1 LVSVSSINYNYF
13 IKAQEKIIMDIDEA
27 FHDLNEQQLAAVNC
41 SLGNKLILAGAG
53 SGKTRVLTCRVAKL
67 IESFQVRPSDILA
80 LTFTNKASNEMKQRL
95 EKILRI
101 SSQGLWFGTFHG
113 VCRRLLK
120 IHWREAGISE
130 YFTILDSQD
139 QLRMI
144 KRIVKS
150 QNLDDNLYDPKA
162 LQSFINTQK
171 DKGKRYNNASND
183 DDKYIEIY
191 KEYDEACRQT
201 NSVDFADLI
210 LLTYEMFKNNPNI
223 LNYYSNRFKNIMVD
237 EFQDT
242 NTLQF
247 NLLKLIN
254 GDSGSLYAVGDDDQ
268 SIYGWRGARSR
279 NIQSFEEE
287 FNNVEI
293 FKLEQNYRSTN
304 EILSVA
310 NSLISKNIERLGKNL
325 WTKSDKGQ
333 PVYLYE
339 AYSGDD
345 ESKFIIDKIQ
355 EYVAKG
361 YKRSDIALLYRSN
374 FLSRRLEEE
383 LNSRSVPYKI
393 YGGFRFFER
402 AEVKDVIAY
411 LRLAVNSLDDAAFE
425 RTINN
430 PPRGLGEKTIQVV
443 REYSKKHSISM
454 WETISQIDKTE
465 INSTR
470 ANNSFAD
477 FIKIINTLRG
487 HLNELHLVS
496 LIEKVIELSALNKY
510 YESKKNEESLSK
522 QENLEELL
530 STAERYYQNNIDS
543 EDVLSDFLDNAALE
557 AGEFQ
562 SKTHEDPVQLM
573 TIHSAKGLEFPIV
586 FLTGMDEGIFPN
598 ENRNLKKG
606 FLEEER
612 RLCYVAIT
620 RAMRCLYITHANMRY
635 MHGNNNFL
643 IPSRFINEIDEGLL
657 ESIKTTHTK
666 TFKNKPV
673 SNKDD
678 IYSQENSF
686 ESVSQEEE
694 YSFIK
699 IGGRVSHMKFG
710 HGVILRYT
718 GKGDA
723 LKLMINFDDYGKKE
737 LVLSYAHL
745 KFLN

>member
-1 LVSVSSINYNYF
+1 
-13 IKAQEKIIMDIDEA
+13 MDIDEA

-67 IESFQVRPSDILA
+67 IESFEVRPSDILA

-242 NTLQF
+242 NALQF

-254 GDSGSLYAVGDDDQ
+254 GNSGSLYVVGDDDQ
-268 SIYGWRGARSR
+268 SIYGWRGARSK
-279 NIQSFEEE
+279 NIKDFADT
-287 FNNVEI
+287 FDNVEI

-310 NSLISKNIERLGKNL
+310 NSLIEKNTSRMGKNL
-325 WTKSDKGQ
+325 WTDAVKGN

-339 AYSGDD
+339 ATNEYEERD
-345 ESKFIIDKIQ
+345 FILDKI
-355 EYVAKG
+355 EELVSG
-361 YKRSDIALLYRSN
+361 GHKRSEIALLYRSN
-374 FLSRRLEEE
+374 FLSRKLEKA
-383 LNSRSVPYKI
+383 LNSRSIPYQI

-402 AEVKDVIAY
+402 AEIKDVIAY
-411 LRLAVNSLDDAAFE
+411 LRIATNNSDDISFE
-425 RTINN
+425 RSINN
-430 PPRGLGEKTIQVV
+430 PARGIGDKTIQIIRDYAKLNSLSLWESVNQLD
-443 REYSKKHSISM
+443 SI
-454 WETISQIDKTE
+454 EIS
-465 INSTR
+465 SR
-470 ANNSFAD
+470 AKSSLTSY
-477 FIKIINTLRG
+477 IGIINQIKELVGNADLKTLIQ
-487 HLNELHLVS
+487 NIIEVS
-496 LIEKVIELSALNKY
+496 GLNKH
-510 YESKKNEESLSK
+510 YESKKTEESLSK
-522 QENLEELL
+522 LENLTELV
-530 STAERYYQNNIDS
+530 STAKEFSNYNSHS
-543 EDVLSDFLDNAALE
+543 ENMVEDFLDNVALE
-557 AGEFQ
+557 AGEYQ
-562 SKTHEDPVQLM
+562 SKSHEDPVQLM
-573 TIHSAKGLEFPIV
+573 TIHSSKGLEFSIV
-586 FLTGMDEGIFPN
+586 FITSLEEDIFPN
-598 ENRNLKKG
+598 ENRNVKSG

-620 RAMRCLYITHANMRY
+620 RAMKTLYLTYSRDREL
-635 MHGNNNFL
+635 HGRPVSPD
-643 IPSRFINEIDEGLL
+643 PSRFIQEIPEDLL
-657 ESIKTTHTK
+657 ETIKIKVNNRAFENYSKASTHSK
-666 TFKNKPV
+666 SFNDNV
-673 SNKDD
+673 
-678 IYSQENSF
+678 YSQDNF
-686 ESVSQEEE
+686 NDDFSQEQN
-694 YSFIK
+694 YPFVK
-699 IGGRVSHMKFG
+699 PGQKVHHMKFG
-710 HGVILRYT
+710 HGVILSYT
-718 GKGDA
+718 GEKED
-723 LKLMINFDDYGKKE
+723 LKLHINFERYGKKW
-737 LVLSYAHL
+737 LVLSYAQL
-745 KFLN
+745 EFIN

>member
-1 LVSVSSINYNYF
+1 
-13 IKAQEKIIMDIDEA
+13 MDIDEV
-27 FHDLNEQQLAAVNC
+27 FRDLNDQQLAAVNC

-67 IESFQVRPSDILA
+67 INSFEVRPSDILA

-95 EKILRI
+95 EKILKI

-113 VCRRLLK
+113 ICRRLLK
-120 IHWREAGISE
+120 IHWKEAGISE

-150 QNLDDNLYDPKA
+150 KNLDENLYDPKA

-171 DKGKRYNNASND
+171 DKGKRYNDANND

-191 KEYDEACRQT
+191 KEYDSACRQT

-210 LLTYEMFKNNPNI
+210 LLTYEMFNNNPII
-223 LNYYSNRFKNIMVD
+223 LKYYINRFQNIMVD

-254 GDSGSLYAVGDDDQ
+254 GKTGSLYAVGDDDQ

-279 NIQSFEEE
+279 NIQFFEDE
-287 FNNVEI
+287 FNDVEI

-310 NSLISKNIERLGKNL
+310 NSLISKNTERLGKNL
-325 WTKSDKGQ
+325 WTKTEKGN

-339 AYSGDD
+339 AYNGDD

-355 EYVAKG
+355 EYVSKG
-361 YKRSDIALLYRSN
+361 YKRSNIALLYRSN

-383 LNSRSVPYKI
+383 LNSRSIPYKI

-411 LRLAVNSLDDAAFE
+411 LRLAANSLDDAAFE
-425 RTINN
+425 RTVNN
-430 PPRGLGEKTIQVV
+430 PPRGLGEKTIQAV

-454 WETISQIDKTE
+454 WETISQIEKTD
-465 INSTR
+465 IKNTR
-470 ANNSFAD
+470 ALNSFAD
-477 FIKIINTLRG
+477 FIVIIKN
-487 HLNELHLVS
+487 LNCLLSELHLAD
-496 LIEKVIELSALNKY
+496 LIKKVIELSSLNKY

-530 STAERYYQNNIDS
+530 STAERFYQNNIDS
-543 EDVLSDFLDNAALE
+543 EDILGDFLDNAALE
-557 AGEFQ
+557 AGEYQ

-620 RAMRCLYITHANMRY
+620 RAMESLYITHANMRY

-643 IPSRFINEIDEGLL
+643 IPSRFISEIDDGLL
-657 ESIKTTHTK
+657 ELIKTTHMQQLNKYNNKTK
-666 TFKNKPV
+666 Y
-673 SNKDD
+673 DD
-678 IYSQENSF
+678 MYSQEDNFDSF
-686 ESVSQEEE
+686 SQEEE

-699 IGGRVSHMKFG
+699 IGQRVSHMKFG

-723 LKLMINFDDYGKKE
+723 LKLMINFENYGKKE

-745 KFLN
+745 KFLD

>member
-1 LVSVSSINYNYF
+1 
-13 IKAQEKIIMDIDEA
+13 MDIDEA

-67 IESFQVRPSDILA
+67 IESFEVRPSDILA

-113 VCRRLLK
+113 ICRRLLK
-120 IHWREAGISE
+120 IHWREAGIAE

-171 DKGKRYNNASND
+171 DKGKRHNNASND

-223 LNYYSNRFKNIMVD
+223 LNYYGNRFKNIMVD

-383 LNSRSVPYKI
+383 LNSRSIPYKI

-411 LRLAVNSLDDAAFE
+411 LRLAVNTLDDAAFE

-430 PPRGLGEKTIQVV
+430 PPRGLGEKTIQAV

-465 INSTR
+465 INSQR
-470 ANNSFAD
+470 AHNSFAD
-477 FIKIINTLRG
+477 FIKIINTLRD
-487 HLNELHLVS
+487 HLNELHPVS

-530 STAERYYQNNIDS
+530 STAERFYQNNIDS
-543 EDVLSDFLDNAALE
+543 EDVLGDFLDNAALE

-620 RAMRCLYITHANMRY
+620 RAMKCLYITHANMRY

-657 ESIKTTHTK
+657 ESIKITHTK
-666 TFKNKPV
+666 NFKNKPL
-673 SNKDD
+673 SNEDD

-686 ESVSQEEE
+686 ESFSQEEE

-723 LKLMINFDDYGKKE
+723 LKLTINFDDYGKKE

>member
-1 LVSVSSINYNYF
+1 
-13 IKAQEKIIMDIDEA
+13 MDIDEV
-27 FHDLNEQQLAAVNC
+27 FHDLNDQQLAAVNC

-67 IESFQVRPSDILA
+67 INSFEVRPSDILA

-95 EKILRI
+95 EKILKI

-113 VCRRLLK
+113 ICRRLLK
-120 IHWREAGISE
+120 IHWKEAGISE

-150 QNLDDNLYDPKA
+150 KNLDENLYDPKA

-171 DKGKRYNNASND
+171 DKGKRYNDANND

-191 KEYDEACRQT
+191 KEYDSACRQT

-210 LLTYEMFKNNPNI
+210 LLTYEMFNNNPII
-223 LNYYSNRFKNIMVD
+223 LKYYINRFQNIMVD

-254 GDSGSLYAVGDDDQ
+254 GKTGSLYAVGDDDQ

-279 NIQSFEEE
+279 NIQFFEDE
-287 FNNVEI
+287 FNDVEI

-310 NSLISKNIERLGKNL
+310 NSLISKNTERLGKNL
-325 WTKSDKGQ
+325 WTKTEKGN

-339 AYSGDD
+339 AYNGDD

-355 EYVAKG
+355 EYVSKG
-361 YKRSDIALLYRSN
+361 YKRSNIALLYRSN

-383 LNSRSVPYKI
+383 LNSRSIPYKI

-411 LRLAVNSLDDAAFE
+411 LRLAANSLDDAAFE
-425 RTINN
+425 RTVNN
-430 PPRGLGEKTIQVV
+430 PPRGLGEKTIQAV

-454 WETISQIDKTE
+454 WETISQIEKTD
-465 INSTR
+465 IKNTR
-470 ANNSFAD
+470 ALNSFAD
-477 FIKIINTLRG
+477 FIVIIKN
-487 HLNELHLVS
+487 LNCLLSELHLAD
-496 LIEKVIELSALNKY
+496 LIKKVIELSSLNKY

-530 STAERYYQNNIDS
+530 STAERFYQNNIDS
-543 EDVLSDFLDNAALE
+543 EDILGDFLDNAALE
-557 AGEFQ
+557 AGEYQ

-620 RAMRCLYITHANMRY
+620 RAMESLYITHANMRY

-643 IPSRFINEIDEGLL
+643 IPSRFISEIDDGLL
-657 ESIKTTHTK
+657 ELIKTTHMQQLNKYNNKTK
-666 TFKNKPV
+666 Y
-673 SNKDD
+673 DD
-678 IYSQENSF
+678 MYSQEDNFDSF
-686 ESVSQEEE
+686 SQEEE

-699 IGGRVSHMKFG
+699 IGQRVSHMKFG

-723 LKLMINFDDYGKKE
+723 LKLMINFENYGKKE

-745 KFLN
+745 KFLD

>member
-1 LVSVSSINYNYF
+1 MVDT
-13 IKAQEKIIMDIDEA
+13 DIYS
-27 FHDLNEQQLAAVNC
+27 DLNDQQIAAVQC

-53 SGKTRVLTCRVAKL
+53 SGKTRVLTCRVAEL
-67 IESFQVRPSDILA
+67 INKYDVRPSNILA

-95 EKILRI
+95 EKLLRI

-113 VCRRLLK
+113 ICRRLLK
-120 IHWREAGISE
+120 IHWKEAGINE
-130 YFTILDSQD
+130 HFTILDSQD

-144 KRIVKS
+144 KRIIKAK
-150 QNLDDNLYDPKA
+150 NLDENLYDPKA

-171 DKGKRYNNASND
+171 DKGKRFNNINND
-183 DDKYIEIY
+183 DDKYRDIY

-210 LLTYEMFKNNPNI
+210 LLTYEMLKANMKI
-223 LNYYSNRFKNIMVD
+223 LEYYNKRFKNIMVD

-247 NLLKLIN
+247 NLLKLLN
-254 GDSGSLYAVGDDDQ
+254 GTDGSLYAVGDDDQ
-268 SIYGWRGARSR
+268 SIYGWRGARSK
-279 NIQSFEEE
+279 NIKFFEDE

-310 NSLISKNIERLGKNL
+310 NNLISYNKERLGKNL
-325 WTKSDKGQ
+325 WTNSAKGN

-339 AYSGDD
+339 AYNGDD
-345 ESKFIIDKIQ
+345 ESNFIVEKIQ
-355 EYVAKG
+355 EHISSG
-361 YKRSDIALLYRSN
+361 GKRSDIALLYRSN

-383 LNSRSVPYKI
+383 LNSRSIPYRI
-393 YGGFRFFER
+393 FGGFRFFER

-411 LRLAVNSLDDAAFE
+411 LRITVNTSDDSAFE
-425 RTINN
+425 RTVNN
-430 PPRGLGEKTIQVV
+430 PPRGLGEKTIQVI
-443 REYSKKHSISM
+443 RNYAKENELSM
-454 WETISQIDKTE
+454 WDTINQIHKTN
-465 INSTR
+465 ITSTR
-470 ANNSFAD
+470 ALNALNNYIS
-477 FIKIINTLRG
+477 IIN
-487 HLNELHLVS
+487 ELIINVKNLDLKN
-496 LIEKVIELSALNKY
+496 LIEKTISLSTLTKY

-530 STAERYYQNNIDS
+530 STAERFYQNNIDS
-543 EDVLSDFLDNAALE
+543 EDVLSEFLDNAALE

-598 ENRNLKKG
+598 ENRNLNKD

-620 RAMRCLYITHANMRY
+620 RAMQTLYITHANMRY

-643 IPSRFINEIDEGLL
+643 IPSRFIGEIDDDLL
-657 ESIKTTHTK
+657 EPIKSNSTRP
-666 TFKNKPV
+666 FK
-673 SNKDD
+673 SNKKYKMGDQKFDD
-678 IYSQENSF
+678 EYSQETHTENF
-686 ESVSQEEE
+686 SQEDNSV
-694 YSFIK
+694 YIK
-699 IGGRVSHMKFG
+699 IGQRVRHLKFG
-710 HGVILRYT
+710 NGVILSYT
-718 GKGDA
+718 GKGDS
-723 LKLMINFDDYGKKE
+723 LKIHINFESYGKKW
-737 LVLSYAHL
+737 LVMSYAQL
-745 KFLN
+745 DFNI